1 MCINRQIRLA
11 LRNHFD
17 TFVALF
23 YIIRVLDQTIPLFQE
38 KGKTDF
44 FGKKKVVYD
53 VVSV

>member
-1 MCINRQIRLA
+1 MFINRQIRLA

-23 YIIRVLDQTIPLFQE
+23 YIIQAIDQTIPSFQE

-44 FGKKKVVYD
+44 FGKKKCCI
-53 VVSV
+53 